1 MKAKEMTD
9 EERLMCDEFLI
20 HYENDTLEKEL
31 VLKAAR
37 WKDRRFKEYLENKML
52 YASFVT
58 PLDKKKDIQRKE
70 IETDIYYK
78 IINELFKE
86 E

>member
-9 EERLMCDEFLI
+9 EERRMCDEFLI

-37 WKDRRFKEYLENKML
+37 WKDRQFKEYLEKKML